1 MVVILKWFR
10 IHEYLLSL
18 IETLIESPNRA
29 FHRDYWLEIAKL
41 EDLLEESKKWNIETK
56 IKMLQKKPIRS

>member
-1 MVVILKWFR
+1 MVDLGLN
-10 IHEYLLSL
+10 LL
-18 IETLIESPNRA
+18 NRPEND
-29 FHRDYWLEIAKL
+29 RTMSYWLEIAKL